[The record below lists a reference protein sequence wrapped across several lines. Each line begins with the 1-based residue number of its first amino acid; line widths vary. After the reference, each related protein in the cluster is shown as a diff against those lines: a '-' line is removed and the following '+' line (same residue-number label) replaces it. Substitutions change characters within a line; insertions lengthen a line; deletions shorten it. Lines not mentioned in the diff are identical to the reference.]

1 VLQAPCPNNYP
12 CYNCGNLGHFARDCR
27 MPPRQNN
34 YKTSQVQAVADMEA
48 EAAEEESEEEE
59 EEEDPEEIEVVSR
72 VESGPGTS

>member
-1 VLQAPCPNNYP
+1 MVQHLEGQLQQA
-12 CYNCGNLGHFARDCR
+12 HEFIEDVQA
-27 MPPRQNN
+27 
-34 YKTSQVQAVADMEA
+34 QVQAVADMEA

>member
-1 VLQAPCPNNYP
+1 
-12 CYNCGNLGHFARDCR
+12 